1 MGTDGPAPR
10 TGGRGRTTSK
20 GDAMADGDHEF
31 ATHLRQLADRIE
43 QGRYEGIE
51 YTAGPEF
58 WAGRAERMT
67 ATLRMRWPLTDAEA
81 AEVEGRGV
89 NAAPERLI
97 LP

>member
-1 MGTDGPAPR
+1 MTDA
-10 TGGRGRTTSK
+10 
-20 GDAMADGDHEF
+20 DATF
-31 ATHLRQLADRIE
+31 ARHLRDLADRIE

-58 WAGRAERMT
+58 WAGKPERMT
-67 ATLRMRWPLTDAEA
+67 ATLRMRWPLTEQEA

-89 NAAPERLI
+89 NAAPERLT